1 MKNTIKPLAT
11 ALTLASSL
19 LFINNH
25 AIAKGKLTVYCTLQ
39 QEACEKV
46 LKTFSD
52 KYDVE
57 TKFIRNG
64 TGAILSRIKAEQNNP
79 QADVWLGGT
88 IEPHLQA
95 ADLGLLEAYRSPLQA
110 QIMPQ
115 FNNLMAQ
122 YGDYTS
128 VIYMLI
134 LAIGINTEKMAKLGF
149 EQNQYPKCW
158 RDLLDPRLK
167 GEILLADPQV
177 SGTSYN
183 FIATLM
189 QLWGEDRAFDYLKQ
203 LNTSIP
209 YYGKSSMVTNSLS
222 RGETA
227 IAIGYLHDYQIEK
240 DKGAPIVSVLPCEGD
255 GYALGGLSII
265 KGARNLDN
273 AKLLVDWVLS
283 VEAQELPWREAG
295 AYQIPANMN
304 AQVPPNSIDPS
315 QLKLIDFDFH
325 KFGSSEEG
333 KRIVRK
339 WLKEVKQAD

>member
-1 MKNTIKPLAT
+1 MKNTFKYLVS
-11 ALTLASSL
+11 ALTLTLSL
-19 LFINNH
+19 LFISNQ
-25 AIAKGKLTVYCTLQ
+25 ATAKGKLTVYCTLQ
-39 QEACEKV
+39 QEACEKL
-46 LKTFSD
+46 LKTFSE
-52 KYDVE
+52 KYQVE

-110 QIMPQ
+110 YIMPQ
-115 FNNLMAQ
+115 FNTLMAQ

-134 LAIGINTEKMAKLGF
+134 LAIGLNTEKMTQLGF
-149 EQNQYPKCW
+149 SENQYPQCW

-167 GEILLADPQV
+167 GEILLPDPQV

-183 FIATLM
+183 FIATLI
-189 QLWGEDRAFDYLKQ
+189 QLWGEEQAFDYLKQ
-203 LNTSIP
+203 LNINIP
-209 YYGKSSMVTNSLS
+209 YYGKSSMVTNSLA

-240 DKGAPIVSVLPCEGD
+240 AKGAPIVSVLPCEGD

-273 AKLLVDWVLS
+273 AKLLVDWVLD

-295 AYQIPANMN
+295 AYQIPANIN
-304 AQVPPNSIDPS
+304 AQVSPNSIDPS
-315 QLKLIDFDFH
+315 KLQLIDFDFN

>member
-1 MKNTIKPLAT
+1 MKNTIKPLVT
-11 ALTLASSL
+11 ALALASSL
-19 LFINNH
+19 LFTSNL

-39 QEACEKV
+39 QEACEKL
-46 LKTFSD
+46 LKTFSE
-52 KYDVE
+52 KYQIDS
-57 TKFIRNG
+57 KFIRNG

-95 ADLGLLEAYRSPLQA
+95 ADLGLLEAYRSPLQT

-115 FNNLMAQ
+115 FNTLMAQ

-128 VIYMLI
+128 VMYMLI
-134 LAIGINTEKMAKLGF
+134 LAMGINTEKMAKLGI
-149 EQNQYPKCW
+149 EQNQYPQCW
-158 RDLLDPRLK
+158 RDLLDPKLK
-167 GEILLADPQV
+167 GEVLLPDPQV

-183 FIATLM
+183 FIATLI
-189 QLWGEDRAFDYLKQ
+189 QLWGEEQAFDYLKQ
-203 LNTSIP
+203 LNNNIP
-209 YYGKSSMVTNSLS
+209 YYGKSGMVTNSLA

-265 KGARNLDN
+265 KSARNLDN
-273 AKLLVDWVLS
+273 AKLFVDWALD

-295 AYQIPANMN
+295 AYQIPANIN
-304 AQVPPNSIDPS
+304 AKVSPNSIDPS
-315 QLKLIDFDFH
+315 KLQLIDFDFN

-333 KRIVRK
+333 QRIVKK
-339 WLKEVKQAD
+339 WLEEVKQAN